1 MHDYNHILAVQMLDL
16 LLEFFV
22 DDAYWM
28 VGHYHDGDR
37 RRCLVGAL
45 DHLQRNYRI
54 PYTGAVYFL
63 QLALPSRQSGLIN
76 FNDRLCGNVADL
88 RSVIVRA
95 RALALEDAEG
105 ALAAAAM
112 ERKLLAEVERYRAAK
127 VSIRPVIFSRRKP
140 EELSEVEQPAMK
152 QAA

>member
-45 DHLQRNYRI
+45 DQEVAAIANNASTL
-54 PYTGAVYFL
+54 TT
-63 QLALPSRQSGLIN
+63 QL
-76 FNDRLCGNVADL
+76 V
-88 RSVIVRA
+88 
-95 RALALEDAEG
+95 
-105 ALAAAAM
+105 
-112 ERKLLAEVERYRAAK
+112 
-127 VSIRPVIFSRRKP
+127 
-140 EELSEVEQPAMK
+140 
-152 QAA
+152 